1 MCFGAKEPEIVYQGP
16 SQADI
21 DRNRASLNKYQSDIA
36 QQQATFEAQ
45 LQEQIDAANKET
57 AALEKK
63 FQNQAAAAAAASAAQ
78 QTASYATTATQTETP
93 ANAQTTA
100 AIAKKRKP
108 RQTLKIARN
117 ALPAQ
122 SGAGLNIGV

>member
-1 MCFGAKEPEIVYQGP
+1 MCVGAKAPNIVYQGP

-21 DRNRASLNKYQSDIA
+21 DRNRASLDKYESDMA
-36 QQQATFEAQ
+36 QQQAAFQTQ
-45 LQEQIDAANKET
+45 LQAQIDSANQET

-78 QTASYATTATQTETP
+78 QTATYATTATQTETP

-108 RQTLKIARN
+108 RQNLKIARN

>member
-1 MCFGAKEPEIVYQGP
+1 MCVGAKAPNIVYQGP

-21 DRNRASLNKYQSDIA
+21 DRNRASLDKYESDMA
-36 QQQATFEAQ
+36 QQQAAFETQ
-45 LQEQIDAANKET
+45 LQAQIDAANKET

-78 QTASYATTATQTETP
+78 QTETP

-100 AIAKKRKP
+100 AITKKRKP
-108 RQTLKIARN
+108 RQNLKIARN